1 MWECHSQP
9 SWNEWNDRE
18 FGTLR
23 VVLFF
28 GSQGSETGSPTHGF
42 DEKWGDFPLRKLVQK
57 PLRKF
62 FQQGPSPIILWCVPI
77 SWRWMNYTGSLV
89 GNHQMSQ
96 GIQGGRWWDGMGV
109 NSTWKIWFL
118 MFSGW
123 WFQTCG
129 FKHVVSNM
137 WFQTRGFFHNIWDN
151 PSHFC
156 CGSSE
161 HEVFHPMTKF
171 RQRWRP
177 HSTFYPEKGTYRRR
191 AWCLGISISATH
203 DRPYHLTIH
212 SCPFKVAV
220 WIDDFD

>member
-1 MWECHSQP
+1 
-9 SWNEWNDRE
+9 
-18 FGTLR
+18 
-23 VVLFF
+23 
-28 GSQGSETGSPTHGF
+28 
-42 DEKWGDFPLRKLVQK
+42 
-57 PLRKF
+57 
-62 FQQGPSPIILWCVPI
+62 
-77 SWRWMNYTGSLV
+77 
-89 GNHQMSQ
+89 
-96 GIQGGRWWDGMGV
+96 
-109 NSTWKIWFL
+109 
-118 MFSGW
+118 
-123 WFQTCG
+123 
-129 FKHVVSNM
+129 VVSNM